1 MDGTSNGVDAARQP
15 RRRRLSDLPVAV
27 RIAAVAAVG
36 VIATVT
42 VGAVAYGAGN
52 AARNDIGVLYS
63 RDLVPSVAIAEIRSN
78 FLATRLD
85 VANFA
90 AQPDKAART
99 KQIEKFAKVDSA
111 LDESIATY
119 AGLRPERAKLNADIA
134 RLVAEYRTLRDKELV
149 PAVQAGDLSGYQKI
163 RAAKVVPI
171 SDAIMSSITDEV
183 ALSATEASQQRDS
196 ATAEL
201 TRANWIVIVVLL
213 LALLLAIVVSVVT
226 IRSITNPL
234 KAISR
239 AIAALKVGDLTQRS
253 GLDSRDELGRT
264 AADVDAALDVLTGT
278 ITAFTVASDEVRAAA
293 SSVETTAKAIVVQAE
308 SSAADAAKVAAAGVQ
323 LDENVSTLA
332 ATGVQMGATIA
343 EVAQSASTASNTAS
357 SATEA
362 ASAASAT
369 IRRLGE
375 SSRQIA
381 EVTELISS
389 IASQTRL
396 LALNAT
402 IESARAGE
410 AGRGFAVVATE
421 VKTLATETANASQD
435 VQDRVAMI
443 TRDVNDAVLAIDE
456 ITRVI
461 EEISET
467 QSTIAAAV
475 EEQSAVTQG
484 STIAVQHAA
493 DGASSIS
500 HDIAAVASGSS
511 STLDSG
517 RALEDVVVALTS
529 SSDDLSTLVSRFTLT
544 SAA

>member
-1 MDGTSNGVDAARQP
+1 MDDVRSGANRTQQL

-36 VIATVT
+36 VIATIT
-42 VGAVAYGAGN
+42 VGVVAFGAGN
-52 AARNDIGVLYS
+52 AARDDINVLYS

-90 AQPDKAART
+90 AQPDKAARA
-99 KQIEKFAKVDSA
+99 KQIEKFGKVDSA
-111 LDESIATY
+111 LDESIAAY
-119 AGLRPERAKLNADIA
+119 SRLRPEQAQLNSDIA

-149 PAVQAGDLSGYQKI
+149 PAVQAGDLSAYQKI
-163 RAAKVVPI
+163 RAAKVVPV
-171 SDAIMSSITDEV
+171 SDAIMSSISDEV
-183 ALSATEASQQRDS
+183 ARSASEASQQRDGAS
-196 ATAEL
+196 VALA
-201 TRANWIVIVVLL
+201 RANWIVIAVLL
-213 LALLLAIVVSVVT
+213 LALLLALAVSVVT

-343 EVAQSASTASNTAS
+343 EVAQSASTASNTAA

-381 EVTELISS
+381 EVTELIST

-435 VQDRVAMI
+435 VQDRVATI